1 MTAFALCGVCNAWS
15 CADSCIYFCVSCSF
29 SCSHTFIR
37 YRGSCI
43 LLELTFLLLA
53 PWLLVRGGVIDVNT
67 LMGQAS
73 SSSGK
78 SLSPSAAAGVAQVTS
93 NSLMNEAEEAEKQ
106 YYIWAGYAMA
116 AFAFIWL
123 CCLIFLRKAIK
134 MAIKII
140 QISTMAM
147 GAMPELGNANN
158 RWWSMFHPQHFA
170 VC

>member
-1 MTAFALCGVCNAWS
+1 MHCAVFAMPGRVLIRVF
-15 CADSCIYFCVSCSF
+15 IFVSRVLSLVL
-29 SCSHTFIR
+29 HTFIR

-43 LLELTFLLLA
+43 LLELIFLLLA

-73 SSSGK
+73 SSSGQ

>member
-1 MTAFALCGVCNAWS
+1 MAFALCGVCNAWS
-15 CADSCIYFCVSCSF
+15 CADLCMCFIFLCLLFFLFIMFC
-29 SCSHTFIR
+29 
-37 YRGSCI
+37 RGSCI
-43 LLELTFLLLA
+43 LLELIFLLLA

-73 SSSGK
+73 SSSGQ
-78 SLSPSAAAGVAQVTS
+78 SLSPSATAGVAQVTS

-158 RWWSMFHPQHFA
+158 HWW
-170 VC
+170 